1 MNLTDDQLSLG
12 AGLANRGVIVTGAA
26 SGIGRATARLAATC
40 GARVCGVDLNGP
52 ALAAEVGE
60 WENPDRHLAI
70 EIDLTGAEAPREVV
84 DRTLAE
90 FDDLWGLVHCAGVL
104 IRRSATAEIT
114 REDWDI
120 QHGVNLKASFFL
132 NQAVG
137 EVLKAGGEADD

>member
-1 MNLTDDQLSLG
+1 M
-12 AGLANRGVIVTGAA
+12 
-26 SGIGRATARLAATC
+26 
-40 GARVCGVDLNGP
+40 DLNGP

-137 EVLKAGGEADD
+137 EVLKARGGEADD